1 MLLKR
6 RSTHCRVVKLVGAAL
21 LWSLALP
28 VSAATQELWAVFAP
42 DSQNP
47 LNNKFT
53 NKTTVSGVC
62 SGHMPATCEQLGIFS
77 IRSYEPLFASNGPML
92 LDPTGPADP
101 RKGVMFKVPS
111 EWRRLEVVSEI
122 GETETVEM
130 RIAGIGNRVNVAP
143 PATYRAWGPRN
154 WQYAPAPC
162 QSTGFLTGTS
172 QYVLWFWLVPEGAGA
187 CNLIHTTD
195 VPAVSYSTFEY
206 AYELRTPNP
215 LTMGVGT
222 YRGSI
227 AYSVGP
233 NKDFDFGDIMIP
245 TDDTLVFNFKL
256 DVVHILKIEIPPGG
270 DNVELVPQGGW
281 QAWLNQ
287 GRKPVRLFRD
297 QTVNL
302 YASSRFKMQ
311 LDCQYA
317 EADNTCR
324 IVDSVSGESV
334 PVNVSVTLPHG
345 ITDEA
350 GRPVN
355 RQPLRRDGVGTELF
369 QPTQYVDRKPSTLH
383 FEIERDEVE
392 KMLKVGESRTYS
404 GNVTVIW
411 DSEV

>member
-1 MLLKR
+1 M
-6 RSTHCRVVKLVGAAL
+6 
-21 LWSLALP
+21 
-28 VSAATQELWAVFAP
+28 
-42 DSQNP
+42 D
-47 LNNKFT
+47 
-53 NKTTVSGVC
+53 
-62 SGHMPATCEQLGIFS
+62 
-77 IRSYEPLFASNGPML
+77 
-92 LDPTGPADP
+92 
-101 RKGVMFKVPS
+101 VPS
-111 EWRRLEVVSEI
+111 VDYFQL
-122 GETETVEM
+122 
-130 RIAGIGNRVNVAP
+130 
-143 PATYRAWGPRN
+143 
-154 WQYAPAPC
+154 
-162 QSTGFLTGTS
+162 
-172 QYVLWFWLVPEGAGA
+172 
-187 CNLIHTTD
+187 
-195 VPAVSYSTFEY
+195 EY
-206 AYELRTPNP
+206 AYELKTPNP

-233 NKDFDFGDIMIP
+233 NQDFDFGDIMIP
-245 TDDTLVFNFKL
+245 SDNTLVFNFKL
-256 DVVHILKIEIPPGG
+256 DVVHILKIDIPPGG
-270 DNVELVPQGGW
+270 NNVELVPQGGW
-281 QAWLNQ
+281 QAWLNR
-287 GRKPVRLFRD
+287 GRKPTRLFRD
-297 QTVNL
+297 QTVNVF
-302 YASSRFKMQ
+302 ASSRFKMQ

-355 RQPLRRDGVGTELF
+355 RRPLRRDGVGTELF